1 MVDTASWTVSGG
13 LGVALCSA
21 IDQLQNLGQVASP
34 LWASVSSS
42 FVTAMFTIRLGHFSR
57 SLYAYPFIS
66 SLHML
71 IHMCVQHMHTRSH
84 RGTHGHSH
92 ASTGPYRRTCTCA
105 HTLVNTGVL
114 LFSHLNHTQFK
125 FHLLPSW
132 VFLSRSDHQLV

>member
-71 IHMCVQHMHTRSH
+71 THVRTTHANTLTERHTWTHTCIHRALQAHVHMCTHTCEHRCAPLQPFESYPVQVPPPAFL
-84 RGTHGHSH
+84 GL
-92 ASTGPYRRTCTCA
+92 
-105 HTLVNTGVL
+105 LVSL
-114 LFSHLNHTQFK
+114 
-125 FHLLPSW
+125 
-132 VFLSRSDHQLV
+132 